1 MSTDSSAP
9 LILLVADPH
18 RHRDGPVQRAAAM
31 LRTGGYATE
40 AVWSGPSEDGQSE
53 DPSSGSG
60 VAWGQPLH
68 RRLERCREDGSAPA
82 AVLAVG
88 GDGMSHTVLNV
99 LQEHQ
104 ERGGPP
110 IPFGLIPTGTGNDL
124 ARHMRLPH
132 GDPEMAAGRVLRRL
146 DEGPADMDLGLIEL
160 ADGTRRWFATAA
172 CCGIDAVV
180 NELANTWSW
189 PRGSAKYA
197 AAVPVEAMRYRQ
209 SHMALAIR
217 RPDGTELL
225 SSRRTLML
233 SVANTSSIGGGLSI
247 VPHAD
252 PRDGRLE
259 VFQVRALSRA
269 RILLL
274 FPRLILGAHLGLDEV
289 AIEPAVRVEVDAPN
303 LICADGESV
312 GRGPAIISVAPAAL
326 PVLF

>member
-1 MSTDSSAP
+1 MSTESSAP
-9 LILLVADPH
+9 LILLVADP
-18 RHRDGPVQRAAAM
+18 RRSGPVQRAEAM

-40 AVWSGPSEDGQSE
+40 AVWSGPSQDGQIE
-53 DPSSGSG
+53 DPAGGSG
-60 VAWGQPLH
+60 VAWGQPLL
-68 RRLERCREDGSAPA
+68 RRLERCQADGSAPA

-99 LQEHQ
+99 LQERR
-104 ERGGPP
+104 ERGGPS

-180 NELANTWSW
+180 NELANSWSW
-189 PRGSAKYA
+189 PRGSAKYI
-197 AAVPVEAMRYRQ
+197 AAVPVEVLRYHQ
-209 SHMALAIR
+209 SHMGLVIS
-217 RPDGTELL
+217 RPDGAAHL

-247 VPHAD
+247 VPNAD
-252 PRDGRLE
+252 PRDGLLD
-259 VFQVRALSRA
+259 VFQVRAMPRA
-269 RILLL
+269 RTLML
-274 FPRLILGAHLGLDEV
+274 FPRLVLGTHLGLDEV
-289 AIEPAVRVEVDAPN
+289 AIEPAVQVEVDAPN
-303 LICADGESV
+303 LIHADGEHV
-312 GRGPAIISVAPAAL
+312 GRGPAVISAAAAAL